1 MENFDKQNED
11 LNTSENEN
19 DEIEAIK
26 PSVKI
31 FGKIFTIIAY
41 ILVFVLGYQ
50 VATVSYTGQF
60 GNVPGTTISQMNTIE
75 DLVKKY
81 YYKDYNKNN
90 LYDYATSFMV
100 YGLEDPYSYHLDET
114 DLKEYEE
121 TIEGAYVGVGLSLAP
136 SENGQIMVVS
146 PFDSSPAQKA
156 GILKNDIIVKVNGNE
171 YSYKESEEAIRLM
184 KGKKGETVELEIKRE
199 GVENFTVTLTKDEII
214 YTSISSEKIE
224 EDTVYVRISRFD
236 INTYEDFTKELS
248 KYNIDENINLI
259 LDVRD
264 NPGGTV
270 NTAVSIADLFLDEG
284 VIITEKYKN
293 QKDVTEK
300 SDEAYIKVK
309 YPIIMLTNSSSAS
322 ASEILAGSLKDREKA
337 ILIGEKTYGKGLIN
351 QRFEIDSKNSI
362 VLSVAEYLTPNGTK
376 IHGVGIE
383 PHKEVI
389 SEHTGSILTLEKE
402 DDIQLNA
409 ALEYIKEHN

>member
-1 MENFDKQNED
+1 
-11 LNTSENEN
+11 
-19 DEIEAIK
+19 
-26 PSVKI
+26 
-31 FGKIFTIIAY
+31 
-41 ILVFVLGYQ
+41 
-50 VATVSYTGQF
+50 
-60 GNVPGTTISQMNTIE
+60 
-75 DLVKKY
+75 
-81 YYKDYNKNN
+81 
-90 LYDYATSFMV
+90 
-100 YGLEDPYSYHLDET
+100 
-114 DLKEYEE
+114 
-121 TIEGAYVGVGLSLAP
+121 
-136 SENGQIMVVS
+136 
-146 PFDSSPAQKA
+146 
-156 GILKNDIIVKVNGNE
+156 
-171 YSYKESEEAIRLM
+171 
-184 KGKKGETVELEIKRE
+184 
-199 GVENFTVTLTKDEII
+199 
-214 YTSISSEKIE
+214 
-224 EDTVYVRISRFD
+224 
-236 INTYEDFTKELS
+236 
-248 KYNIDENINLI
+248 